1 MGAASTN
8 MITLRIL
15 CVYTY
20 SIKSQGSC
28 AAMQMI
34 LPDGTLWL
42 QGLVEG
48 YSIAYPY
55 GSLDRSPDRKKR
67 SEPEPHLDN

>member
-1 MGAASTN
+1 
-8 MITLRIL
+8 
-15 CVYTY
+15 
-20 SIKSQGSC
+20 
-28 AAMQMI
+28 MQMI